1 MSPSPSI
8 PAPRTGALP
17 VTVLCGFLGSGKTT
31 LLKRLLRESAAR
43 RFAVLVND
51 LSELAVDAELLGE
64 AREGRGDKLVNLNRG
79 SIGGAL
85 RGKFR
90 AALDELAADA
100 TTDYLLIETS
110 GGTQPAA
117 MVEELTT
124 RPGVR
129 LDTFATVVDGLN
141 LLRDHDCGRALLA
154 PDLADSQSAAALLLA
169 QIAPASVL
177 LISKADLLKRPQAE
191 AIITVLQQLN
201 PRATI
206 ITMAYGSVDA
216 KHLLDA
222 RTFRPRKAPL
232 PAAAQLAD
240 DPAQFDLGSDVL
252 ADPRPF
258 HPARLHALFTQRLP
272 LGLHRSKGWLWLASR
287 PKDVFVWNQ
296 SGSHFGLEWAATW
309 KAAIL
314 ADPHAPF
321 MREEMEAL
329 AASVAAAHPI
339 FGDRACE
346 LTIIGTARD
355 RAVFLDELRACFCTE
370 EEIAAWQRG
379 ETFPDPWPKTFRKV

>member
-1 MSPSPSI
+1 MSPAPSTA
-8 PAPRTGALP
+8 PPPRTGALP

-31 LLKRLLRESAAR
+31 LLKRLLRDGAAG

-51 LSELAVDAELLGE
+51 LSELAVDAELIGT

-79 SIGGAL
+79 SLGGAL
-85 RGKFR
+85 REKFR
-90 AALDELAADA
+90 AALEALAADP

-117 MVEELTT
+117 IVEDLTT
-124 RPGVR
+124 RPGLR

-141 LLRDHDCGRALLA
+141 LVRDHDSGRALLA
-154 PDLADSQSAAALLLA
+154 ANVVEPTSPVALLRA

-177 LISKADLLKRPQAE
+177 LISKADLLTRSQAE
-191 AIITVLQQLN
+191 AIIAVLQQLN

-206 ITMAYGSVDA
+206 ITMAYGSV
-216 KHLLDA
+216 KPEHLLDA
-222 RTFRPRKAPL
+222 RTFRPRKNT
-232 PAAAQLAD
+232 PAATAD

-258 HPARLHALFTQRLP
+258 HPQRLHTLFTQRLP

-287 PKDVFVWNQ
+287 PLDVLVWNQ
-296 SGSHFGLEWAATW
+296 SGSHFGLEWSGTWRAAM
-309 KAAIL
+309 L
-314 ADPHAPF
+314 ADPDGHLLPDERA
-321 MREEMEAL
+321 AL
-329 AASVAAAHPI
+329 AARLATAHPI

-346 LTIIGTARD
+346 LTIIGAAAD
-355 RAVFLDELRACFCTE
+355 RAVFLEDLRACFCTDE
-370 EEIAAWQRG
+370 EVAVWQRG
-379 ETFPDPWPKTFRKV
+379 DEFPDPWPKTIRRL

>member
-1 MSPSPSI
+1 MSPPLSI
-8 PAPRTGALP
+8 PAPRTGPLSI
-17 VTVLCGFLGSGKTT
+17 TVLCGFLGSGKTT

-51 LSELAVDAELLGE
+51 LSELAVDAELIGT

-79 SIGGAL
+79 SLGGAL
-85 RGKFR
+85 REKFR
-90 AALDELAADA
+90 TALDALEADT

-117 MVEELTT
+117 IVEELTT

-141 LLRDHDCGRALLA
+141 LVRDHDSGRALL
-154 PDLADSQSAAALLLA
+154 DSNFVDPSSPIALLRA

-177 LISKADLLKRPQAE
+177 LISKADLLQRPQAE
-191 AIITVLQQLN
+191 AIIAVLQQLN

-206 ITMAYGSVDA
+206 ITMAYGSV
-216 KHLLDA
+216 KPEHLLDA
-222 RTFRPRKAPL
+222 RTFRLRKNT
-232 PAAAQLAD
+232 PAASAD
-240 DPAQFDLGSDVL
+240 DPEQFDLGSDVL

-258 HPARLHALFTQRLP
+258 HPARLHALFTDRLP
-272 LGLHRSKGWLWLASR
+272 FGLHRSKGWLWLASR
-287 PKDVFVWNQ
+287 PLDVLVWNQ
-296 SGSHFGLEWAATW
+296 SGSHFGLEWSGTWRAAM
-309 KAAIL
+309 L
-314 ADPHAPF
+314 ADPDGHLLPDERA
-321 MREEMEAL
+321 AL
-329 AASVAAAHPI
+329 IARLADAHPV

-346 LTIIGTARD
+346 LTIIGAASD
-355 RAVFLDELRACFCTE
+355 RAVFLEELRACFCTD

-379 ETFPDPWPKTFRKV
+379 ETFPDPWPKTIREV

>member
-1 MSPSPSI
+1 MNMTPLTI
-8 PAPRTGALP
+8 PPRTGALP

-31 LLKRLLRESAAR
+31 LLKRLLRDSEDR

-51 LSELAVDAELLGE
+51 LSELAVDAELIEE

-79 SIGGAL
+79 SLGGAL
-85 RGKFR
+85 REKFR
-90 AALDELAADA
+90 AVLDELAADT

-117 MVEELTT
+117 LVEDLTT

-141 LLRDHDCGRALLA
+141 LLRDHDYGRALLA
-154 PDLADSQSAAALLLA
+154 PELADSQSAAALLLA

-177 LISKADLLKRPQAE
+177 LISKADLLTRAQAQ
-191 AIITVLQQLN
+191 AIIAVLQQLN
-201 PRATI
+201 SSATI
-206 ITMAYGSVDA
+206 ISMAYGSVDA
-216 KHLLDA
+216 KHLLNA
-222 RTFRPRKAPL
+222 RTFRLRKNIR
-232 PAAAQLAD
+232 AATND
-240 DPAQFDLGSDVL
+240 DPTQFDLGSDVL
-252 ADPRPF
+252 SDPRPF
-258 HPARLHALFTQRLP
+258 HPARLHTLFTQRLP

-296 SGSHFGLEWAATW
+296 SGSYFGLEWAATW

-321 MREEMEAL
+321 LREELETL
-329 AASVAAAHPI
+329 AKSVAAAHPL

-346 LTIIGTARD
+346 LTIIGAAHD
-355 RAVFLDELRACFCTE
+355 RALFLEELRACFCTE

-379 ETFPDPWPKTFRKV
+379 DKFTDPWPKTVRRI